1 MSDVKKIAKYSM
13 IVTVILVVTKLI
25 GFVREFL
32 IAVQF
37 GATRESDI
45 FKIASTLP
53 NVLFA
58 AVAAAL
64 VTAFIPVF
72 AGIKADREKADK
84 FFNNVLSIVG
94 LLCAFLAV
102 IGMVF
107 APQLVDLFASGF
119 EGSDFDRTVYMTRIL
134 MPSIVFLGISGLYRG
149 YLQSYGVFIQPALT
163 DIAAN
168 IVIIAGI
175 LIFYKFGIISA
186 IIATFVGAVTQAVVQ
201 RPFMKGY
208 KYQPLIDL
216 KDPHARRMMKLGVPT
231 LISASVS
238 QINLMVTRDFA
249 SRLAAGSISVVDY
262 ATRISAIINQ
272 VFIISIT
279 TVLYPGLTEKYA
291 LGKREEFRD
300 MVVSSINTIIIV
312 VIPMI
317 FGMMALS
324 TPLVKV
330 LLEHGAFDE
339 RATAATSSALIAIA
353 FSTLGYSMLDILSK
367 VFYAIGDTVTPMI
380 NGFVNVVLN
389 VVLIVFLAPMLGVE
403 GLALST
409 TVSTNIMGLLMMMQ
423 LRKKLRY
430 IKFGKVAVTFAKTLV
445 SGAAMGAVVVIAY
458 KLLSSILDF
467 GNLAIIINITVV
479 TIIGGAIY
487 SGLLFVFK
495 VEESKQVLNMIF
507 KKLKIRK

>member
-13 IVTVILVVTKLI
+13 IVTMILVLTKLI

-45 FKIASTLP
+45 FKIASTMP
-53 NVLFA
+53 SVLFA

-64 VTAFIPVF
+64 VTSFIPVF
-72 AGIKADREKADK
+72 AGVKGDKEKANRL
-84 FFNNVLSIVG
+84 FNNILNIVG

-102 IGMVF
+102 IGMFF
-107 APQLVDLFASGF
+107 APQLVNLFASGF

-134 MPSIVFLGISGLYRG
+134 MPSIIFLGISGLYRG

-168 IVIIAGI
+168 LVIIAGI

-186 IIATFVGAVTQAVVQ
+186 IIATFVGAMTQAVVQ
-201 RPFMKGY
+201 RPFMKEY
-208 KYQPLIDL
+208 KYELLIDL
-216 KDPHARRMMKLGVPT
+216 KDAHTRRMLKLSLPT

-291 LGKREEFRD
+291 LGKYEEFKE
-300 MVVSSINTIIIV
+300 MVVNSINVILIV

-317 FGMMALS
+317 FGMIALS

-339 RATAATSSALIAIA
+339 RATVATASALIFIA
-353 FSTLGYSMLDILSK
+353 FSTLGYSMIDILSK
-367 VFYAIGDTVTPMI
+367 VFYAVGDTLTPMI
-380 NGFVNVVLN
+380 NGFVNVILN
-389 VVLIVFLAPMLGVE
+389 VGLIVILAPRLDVE

-409 TVSTNIMGLLMMMQ
+409 TLSTNIMGLVMMIQ
-423 LRKKLRY
+423 LKRKLKDV
-430 IKFGKVAVTFAKTLV
+430 KFGRVAVTFVKTLA
-445 SGAAMGAVVVIAY
+445 SGAVMGVIVAFVY
-458 KLLSSILDF
+458 KLLSSILGF
-467 GNLAIIINITVV
+467 GNVGIIINMTAV
-479 TIIGGAIY
+479 TIIGGTVYAA
-487 SGLLFVFK
+487 LLFVFK
-495 VEESKQVLNMIF
+495 VKESKQVLDMVF
-507 KKLKIRK
+507 RKLKIRK